1 MKQQNDELKQQ
12 NDELRQQNTDNIN
25 RIEMLYIQIQNLTI
39 ENESLKTLIYSVREV
54 NEILK
59 REAQLNLATQNEHSQ
74 QTFEQLN
81 NSNVN
86 LTIQNKQLQQKL
98 NELIV

>member
-1 MKQQNDELKQQ
+1 
-12 NDELRQQNTDNIN
+12 
-25 RIEMLYIQIQNLTI
+25 MLYIQIQNLTI
-39 ENESLKTLIYSVREV
+39 ENESLKTLIYSLREV

-81 NSNVN
+81 NSNIN
-86 LTIQNKQLQQKL
+86 LAIQNEQLQQKL

>member
-1 MKQQNDELKQQ
+1 MDIQHFYSINVELRQQ

-25 RIEMLYIQIQNLTI
+25 RIEMLYIQIQNLII

-59 REAQLNLATQNEHSQ
+59 REAQLNNSNINLAIQNE
-74 QTFEQLN
+74 
-81 NSNVN
+81 
-86 LTIQNKQLQQKL
+86 QLQQKL